1 MKKIYIAILCLL
13 VPGLIIAQKVEN
25 NQIKVLIEQFK
36 KDPKG
41 PYKDIRWFCK
51 DGTTRPPQERCP
63 EPGVQRAR
71 YKDEVVSLAKTNH
84 IYIGQIL
91 ATTEFI
97 EFWDEANYQFQVET
111 ISARKI
117 FNQV

>member
-1 MKKIYIAILCLL
+1 MKKISIAILCLL
-13 VPGLIIAQKVEN
+13 VSMMIVAQKVET
-25 NQIKVLIEQFK
+25 NQIKSLVEQYK

-71 YKDEVVSLAKTNH
+71 YKDEVISLAITNH
-84 IYIGQIL
+84 IFLGQIL
-91 ATTEFI
+91 ATTDFN
-97 EFWDEANYQFQVET
+97 EFWDEANYIPRYET
-111 ISARKI
+111 IPA
-117 FNQV
+117 